1 MTLATRLFARPC
13 LASVVLALS
22 AGSAGGSVFKAAC
35 APGPN
40 ADAGNG
46 PALVGAIEHANSHAG
61 PDTVL
66 LERNCTY
73 TLTAPDN
80 YWYGPNGLPPI
91 ASNITV
97 EGNGSTILRYGAA
110 PHFRLFF
117 VGADPANSATGNYV
131 SPGPGKLTLRH

>member
-91 ASNITV
+91 ASNTV
-97 EGNGSTILRYGAA
+97 RRSSGMARRRTSVCSSSALTRPIR
-110 PHFRLFF
+110 R
-117 VGADPANSATGNYV
+117 PATTSRPAQAN
-131 SPGPGKLTLRH
+131 